1 MFSIK
6 KDEILLDFSY
16 INHRG
21 LRIIYIFLPTLR
33 VLETGTFNTKKGKGK
48 KKKYIVFILVHI
60 RGSQNSKN
68 DLGNKYELNGSSK
81 MANM

>member
-1 MFSIK
+1 M
-6 KDEILLDFSY
+6 
-16 INHRG
+16 
-21 LRIIYIFLPTLR
+21 YIFLPTFR

-68 DLGNKYELNGSSK
+68 ELGNKYELNGSSK
-81 MANM
+81 MANMYMYVIISISVPMSDIIN